1 MALSNSGWLGWT
13 AISRP
18 AGTASTK
25 DGVSNREPDRKSG
38 CPVGLIFLGGF
49 APLRDK
55 FFSLAEAQRTQ
66 SKTRKLRFLIASWQ
80 TLAATAEETEQN
92 GNRSFLSA
100 FSARDSFFPG
110 VQCGGSGLRNRL
122 GYLPR
127 DLPNRLRSAPKGLSL
142 FSAPPPGLPA
152 GIPVPNSL
160 FNKNV
165 ALRRVAFRPSR
176 MWQSCV

>member
-1 MALSNSGWLGWT
+1 LALANSGWLGWT

-100 FSARDSFFPG
+100 FSAPLREIRFFLG
-110 VQCGGSGLRNRL
+110 FNAEGQACATGSATSPEICQTGCAARL
-122 GYLPR
+122 K
-127 DLPNRLRSAPKGLSL
+127 DSL
-142 FSAPPPGLPA
+142 FLARPRPDCQQEFPSQT
-152 GIPVPNSL
+152 
-160 FNKNV
+160 
-165 ALRRVAFRPSR
+165 AFSTR
-176 MWQSCV
+176 M